1 MADDAFIDAYGVP
14 EFFCE
19 ALARID
25 QVGSCRRLV
34 FTIGE
39 RSQNGTHRAPV
50 VKLVLPAEV
59 MANLV
64 QMIAADVALQSGQ
77 PQAFSTLSLA
87 VVN

>member
-1 MADDAFIDAYGVP
+1 MADDAFIDAFGVP

-39 RSQNGTHRAPV
+39 RSQNGTQRAPV
-50 VKLVLPAEV
+50 VKLVFPAEV
-59 MANLV
+59 MASLA
-64 QMIAADVALQSGQ
+64 QMIAADVALQAGQ
-77 PQAFSTLSLA
+77 SQEFSTLSLA
-87 VVN
+87 VAN

>member
-1 MADDAFIDAYGVP
+1 MADDGLIDAFGVP

-50 VKLVLPAEV
+50 VKLVFPAEV
-59 MANLV
+59 MASLA
-64 QMIAADVALQSGQ
+64 QMIAADVARQSGQ

-87 VVN
+87 VAN

>member
-19 ALARID
+19 ALARVD

-34 FTIGE
+34 FTISE

-50 VKLVLPAEV
+50 VKLVFPAEV
-59 MANLV
+59 MASLA

-77 PQAFSTLSLA
+77 PREFSTLSLSVA
-87 VVN
+87 N